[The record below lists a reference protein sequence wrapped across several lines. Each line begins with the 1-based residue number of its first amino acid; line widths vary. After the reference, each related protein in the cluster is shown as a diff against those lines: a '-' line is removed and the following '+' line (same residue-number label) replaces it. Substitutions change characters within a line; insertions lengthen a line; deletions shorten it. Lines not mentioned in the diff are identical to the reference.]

1 MAVTSGSIRV
11 LLVDDDPDDHHL
23 FHNLLRKISTPLCT
37 LEWCDSYERGRD
49 VIAQRR
55 HDLYFIDY
63 RLGTRTG
70 VEVLGELRDG
80 LAPPAVLLTSNEN
93 PDVEIEAARSGFVDY
108 LVKDELTEPLLRRAI
123 RYALSRHQAHRAA
136 VESEARANERA
147 AFLNA
152 LVENAP
158 GFYVTYLDLT
168 GDVQFLSKL
177 PEPRAGEAAIGQ
189 LLRPDSGPEERR
201 ALASAREAAFTTGKP
216 QRYEISARRADGST
230 VWFANHI
237 GPIRHDSAISGF
249 VVITQDITEK
259 KEAEARLLVAD
270 RMVTVG
276 TLAAGVAHEI
286 NNPLASVVAN
296 LDLALQDAKGLVA
309 QSTLPSELIDEISDA
324 RAAADRV
331 RLIVRDLKVF
341 SRTEDD
347 RRGPVEV
354 ERVIESTLRMA
365 WNEIRH
371 RARLIKDYERVPMA
385 MANESRLGQVFLN
398 LLVNAAHA
406 IPEGDV
412 QNNTIRISTSLGTCG
427 RVLVRIADT
436 GCGMSPAVV
445 ERLFTPFFTTKPA
458 GLGTGLGLAICHR
471 ILTSL
476 GGDIRLRTEE
486 GKGTEF
492 TVALAICPVDEVNAT
507 RLPSAVPPAP
517 KRGRV
522 LVVDDDPTM
531 SRTARRILGEE
542 HDVVTVENGRQALDL
557 LGNGRDFD
565 VVLCD
570 LMMPQVSGMEVYE
583 EMRER
588 DEAQAARIV
597 FITGGAFTPR
607 AREFL
612 DSVSNHRLEKPFDA
626 RGLRALVNGL
636 VR

>member
-1 MAVTSGSIRV
+1 
-11 LLVDDDPDDHHL
+11 
-23 FHNLLRKISTPLCT
+23 
-37 LEWCDSYERGRD
+37 
-49 VIAQRR
+49 
-55 HDLYFIDY
+55 
-63 RLGTRTG
+63 
-70 VEVLGELRDG
+70 
-80 LAPPAVLLTSNEN
+80 VLLTSNEN

-108 LVKDELTEPLLRRAI
+108 LVKDHLTEPLLRRAI
-123 RYALSRHQAHRAA
+123 RYALSRHRAHRAL

-158 GFYVTYLDLT
+158 GFYVTYLDLE
-168 GDVQFLSKL
+168 GNVQVLNKL
-177 PEPRAGEAAIGQ
+177 PEPWASEATMGRSPPAECSAE
-189 LLRPDSGPEERR
+189 DRR
-201 ALASAREAAFTTGKP
+201 ALAAAREAAFTTGQP
-216 QRYEISARRADGST
+216 QRYEINARRADGSIL
-230 VWFANHI
+230 WFANHI
-237 GPIRHDSAISGF
+237 GPIRRDGAITGF

-259 KEAEARLLVAD
+259 KEAEARLLVSD
-270 RMVTVG
+270 RMATVG

-296 LDLALQDAKGLVA
+296 LDLALQDAKGIA
-309 QSTLPSELIDEISDA
+309 AEFPLPPELIDEIADA
-324 RAAADRV
+324 RSAADRV

-341 SRTEDD
+341 SRAEDD
-347 RRGPVEV
+347 RRGPVDV

-371 RARLIKDYERVPMA
+371 RARLVKDYERVPMA
-385 MANESRLGQVFLN
+385 LANESRLGQVFLN

-412 QNNTIRISTSLGTCG
+412 QNNTIRIATTLGPCG

-436 GCGMSPAVV
+436 GCGMPPRVV

-492 TVALAICPVDEVNAT
+492 TVALPLCRADEVSVA
-507 RLPSAVPPAP
+507 RPSSAVPPPP

-542 HDVVTVENGRQALDL
+542 HDVVTVDNGRQALDL
-557 LGNGRDFD
+557 LENGRDFD

-583 EMRER
+583 EMKER
-588 DEAQAARIV
+588 DAAQAARIV

-607 AREFL
+607 ARAFL
-612 DSVSNHRLEKPFDA
+612 DSVTNHRLEKPFDA